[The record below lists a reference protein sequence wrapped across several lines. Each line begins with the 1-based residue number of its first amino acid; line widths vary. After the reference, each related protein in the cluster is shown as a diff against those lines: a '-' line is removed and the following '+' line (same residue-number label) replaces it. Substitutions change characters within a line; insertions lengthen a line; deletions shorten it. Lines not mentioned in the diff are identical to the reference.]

1 MADDRRVFRERQFR
15 QYKSDVKK
23 RGKPFHAYAMLHDT
37 IMSLVTVGV
46 IIALAVVWKWT
57 TPGDHTGIVMHDGVA
72 STEGTS
78 GWLGKLTDDPAD
90 PGTISFTPRPDWYF
104 YFLFYLLRI
113 FKWPESVILGTIGI
127 PTICVLLLIA
137 LPFLDTRAE
146 RRPLRRPVAMVTG
159 VLVIFSMGIMTYR
172 GATANE
178 SLGSELIGKVPEWA
192 KQQGFANNPKAVA
205 GAKLFAVAGC
215 MNCHVYLGNGAS
227 NLGGPELTAEGAQHR
242 GILFQVEHL
251 KCPSCVTK
259 GSAMPAFASQ
269 GQANLTL
276 MAEFLEAS
284 QGPK

>member
-1 MADDRRVFRERQFR
+1 MAEDRRVFRERQFK

-23 RGKPFHAYAMLHDT
+23 RGKPFYPYVMLHDS
-37 IMSLVTVGV
+37 IMSLMVVGV
-46 IIALAVVWKWT
+46 IVALATIWKWT

-78 GWLGKLTDDPAD
+78 GWLGKLNDDPAD

-137 LPFLDTRAE
+137 IPFLDTRAE
-146 RRPLRRPVAMVTG
+146 RRPLHRPVAMVTG
-159 VLVIFSMGIMTYR
+159 VLVIFSMGMMTYR
-172 GATANE
+172 GATAKE
-178 SLGSELIGKVPEWA
+178 SLGSELLGKVPVWA
-192 KQQGFANNPKAVA
+192 QKEGFATNPKAVA

-215 MNCHVYLGNGAS
+215 MNCHVYLGSGAS
-227 NLGGPELTAEGAQHR
+227 NLGAPELTTEGAQHR

-259 GSAMPAFASQ
+259 GSPMPAFASQ

-276 MAEFLEAS
+276 LAEFLEAS